1 MMPEATALPHDIET
15 MEPIV
20 FYTDRPSPELVLEMH
35 EEPGHPLE
43 VSEPGMEE
51 ISTWVKELPGVDH
64 LDPVKESTLEVQD
77 NTVESNQT
85 MEAKDKEDAK
95 PKGAWDWKHV
105 IESKGPEGFFMWVKQ
120 RIDSVPKHSGYDK
133 AGLLRAV
140 GYLEKLANEVSK
152 AMREDLD
159 GKLDADKIE
168 HLLAQVEDGVERIHE
183 RIDKISKKKSRK
195 KKSEFDQTGIVKEAQ
210 KLPTINGITI
220 VVPLFISR
228 IARVC
233 LNGMVSAGHSL
244 QDMYD
249 QQCEKWD
256 LTEREKAE
264 VQQLIEDLGYGCV
277 QNRGLIADKDSFIK
291 EHGDFDYASNYK
303 G

>member
-1 MMPEATALPHDIET
+1 MLETTAQIHDIET
-15 MEPIV
+15 AEPII
-20 FYTDRPSPELVLEMH
+20 FYTDRPSPEVVLEMH
-35 EEPGHPLE
+35 DEPHGSPLE
-43 VSEPGMEE
+43 VAEPEAD
-51 ISTWVKELPGVDH
+51 IVVPELPGVER
-64 LDPVKESTLEVQD
+64 LDPERESALEVHD
-77 NTVESNQT
+77 DTIESNQT

-95 PKGAWDWKHV
+95 PKGAWDWKHI
-105 IESKGPEGFFMWVKQ
+105 IETSGPEGFFNWVKE
-120 RIDSVPKHSGYDK
+120 RISTVPKHSGYDK

-152 AMREDLD
+152 AMREDLE
-159 GKLDADKIE
+159 GKLNADKIE
-168 HLLAQVEDGVERIHE
+168 HLLAQVEDGVERIHA

-195 KKSEFDQTGIVKEAQ
+195 KKSAFEQTGIVKEAQ

-233 LNGMVSAGHSL
+233 INGMVSAGHSL

-264 VQQLIEDLGYGCV
+264 VQQLILDLGYGAIS
-277 QNRGLIADKDSFIK
+277 NRGLIADKDYFIK
-291 EHGDFDYASNYK
+291 EHGDFDYASSYRA
-303 G
+303 